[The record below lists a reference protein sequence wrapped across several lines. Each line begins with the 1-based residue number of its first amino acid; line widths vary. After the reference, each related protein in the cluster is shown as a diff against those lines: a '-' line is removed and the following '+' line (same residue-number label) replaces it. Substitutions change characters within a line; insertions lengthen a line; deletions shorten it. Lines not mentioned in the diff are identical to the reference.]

1 MEGINYLNINNQK
14 INDPIEI
21 ANTMNNYF
29 TNIGPELAKKF
40 KILLKVTL

>member
-1 MEGINYLNINNQK
+1 MEIKNTGMFSPKIIKKDQRNYY
-14 INDPIEI
+14 
-21 ANTMNNYF
+21 NYF